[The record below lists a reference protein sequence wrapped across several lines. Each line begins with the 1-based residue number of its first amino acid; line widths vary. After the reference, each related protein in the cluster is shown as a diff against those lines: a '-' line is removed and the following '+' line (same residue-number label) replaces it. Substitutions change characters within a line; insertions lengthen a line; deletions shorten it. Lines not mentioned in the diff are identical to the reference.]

1 MYTIPTK
8 QTASLIR
15 LSAIAGACIPSSF
28 GRLLRVGSE
37 YPQLH
42 DVDGQGHPEVWLPL
56 RGQPEGEAES
66 QKVRGLSWK
75 VIGSNPSANKH
86 SLLFSG

>member
-1 MYTIPTK
+1 MYSK
-8 QTASLIR
+8 QFLEAAQLDVHV
-15 LSAIAGACIPSSF
+15 
-28 GRLLRVGSE
+28 RVGWE

-75 VIGSNPSANKH
+75 VIGSNPSAGKH
-86 SLLFSG
+86 SLETEKTGPMAVSASTLH